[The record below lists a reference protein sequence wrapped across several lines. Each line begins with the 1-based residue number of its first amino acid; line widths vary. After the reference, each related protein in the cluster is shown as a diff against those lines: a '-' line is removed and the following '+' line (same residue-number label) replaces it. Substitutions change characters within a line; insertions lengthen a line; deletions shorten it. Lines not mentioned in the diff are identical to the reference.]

1 MRLWL
6 PDPEYAEAFRAYR
19 NYVIDIAS
27 EIGGRYGWGTSL
39 VEGVMDGVDRYVSD
53 LGIQRRPL
61 SEDEAAGLEAALR
74 KSWGD
79 LRRLRREVDDDAFDE
94 ESNAWLPVQAY
105 YAVYKAVL
113 AFAVAS
119 GQQAPRDHRKALNVI
134 AKDVERG
141 LLPYPWSLCCIGCPQ
156 TGSYQVIGAETAESV
171 HVLSNPDP
179 VNSRDRTAMFLRTTR
194 QKELERRF
202 AAERQKGVVR
212 GRRRRNLSRE
222 AKNEIAK
229 RLAPTTVFDLFWR
242 LRVKANYE
250 DADTFVLGASG
261 LPDARAFADSLAILA
276 DASVA
281 ALEALIIRYVGDDL
295 YQTFITSYQDRL
307 MSDDR
312 SPVAVRASMFLPSRT
327 AVGDAPF

>member
-1 MRLWL
+1 M
-6 PDPEYAEAFRAYR
+6 
-19 NYVIDIAS
+19 
-27 EIGGRYGWGTSL
+27 
-39 VEGVMDGVDRYVSD
+39 
-53 LGIQRRPL
+53 
-61 SEDEAAGLEAALR
+61 
-74 KSWGD
+74 
-79 LRRLRREVDDDAFDE
+79 
-94 ESNAWLPVQAY
+94 
-105 YAVYKAVL
+105 
-113 AFAVAS
+113 
-119 GQQAPRDHRKALNVI
+119 
-134 AKDVERG
+134 
-141 LLPYPWSLCCIGCPQ
+141 
-156 TGSYQVIGAETAESV
+156 
-171 HVLSNPDP
+171 
-179 VNSRDRTAMFLRTTR
+179 
-194 QKELERRF
+194 
-202 AAERQKGVVR
+202 
-212 GRRRRNLSRE
+212 SRE